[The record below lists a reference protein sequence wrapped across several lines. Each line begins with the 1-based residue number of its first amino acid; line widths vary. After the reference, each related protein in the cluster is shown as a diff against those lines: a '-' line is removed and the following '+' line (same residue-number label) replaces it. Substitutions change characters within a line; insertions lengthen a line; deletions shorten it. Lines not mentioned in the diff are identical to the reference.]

1 MSLSDATIDPEQ
13 LTGAWILH
21 RVLLGHGGR
30 VRPMPGC
37 TWNGLLL
44 YTADRHFSATLSVS
58 VGPLRKA
65 IAYAGTFE
73 IDDVPSDTG
82 AARVLHD
89 AAVATLPLRPGRTQR
104 RIARL
109 RHDPTVLTLT
119 AAWRG
124 WAMDLAWTRPDSG
137 ARHRGDAS

>member
-1 MSLSDATIDPEQ
+1 MSNATIDPGQ
-13 LTGAWILH
+13 LTGAWVLQ

-30 VRPMPGC
+30 GRPMPGC

-44 YTADRHFSATLSVS
+44 YTADRHFSATLSIT
-58 VGPLRKA
+58 VGPVRKA
-65 IAYAGTFE
+65 FAYAGTFD
-73 IDDVPSDTG
+73 IDDVPSDTD

-89 AAVATLPLRPGRTQR
+89 PAVATLPLRPGRTQR

-109 RHDPTVLTLT
+109 RQDPAALTLT

-124 WAMDLAWTRPDSG
+124 WAMDLAWTRPDS
-137 ARHRGDAS
+137 ATRHSGGTS